1 MSIPTNEQETVIR
14 FGRDDPCVN
23 VWTSDT
29 TVMTKLDKLCAN
41 SPDHYM
47 LCGVGKIAQDIVSKE
62 YEIDDK
68 ALVSF
73 RSKKTERTMTDEQRA
88 QAAERLRKARERT
101 NEE

>member
-29 TVMTKLDKLCAN
+29 TVMTKLDRLCNNEN
-41 SPDHYM
+41 SPYK
-47 LCGVGKIAQDIVSKE
+47 CTKICNIGQQIAYKE
-62 YEIDDK
+62 YKIDDK
-68 ALVSF
+68 TLVSF
-73 RSKKTERTMTDEQRA
+73 RSKKPERIMTDEQRM
-88 QAAERLRKARERT
+88 QAAERLRKARGKT